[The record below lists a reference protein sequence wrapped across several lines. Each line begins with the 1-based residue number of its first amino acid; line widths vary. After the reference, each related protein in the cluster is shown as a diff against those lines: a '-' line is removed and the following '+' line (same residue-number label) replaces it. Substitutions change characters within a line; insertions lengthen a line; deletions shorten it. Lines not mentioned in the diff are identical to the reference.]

1 MFTGIIE
8 TTGTLRACDT
18 HGDDSTLTIASQA
31 FDFARCAL
39 GDSIAVNGI
48 CLTVTSFDAQGFSAD
63 VMPETV
69 RRTSLAGLTHGTPLN
84 LELIARFTAGYDF
97 HIPREEQLFDLGD
110 QKIPEAELRIIG
122 KRMAA
127 RRQG

>member
-39 GDSIAVNGI
+39 GDSIAVNGV
-48 CLTVTSFDAQGFSAD
+48 CLTATALGADWFSAD
-63 VMPETV
+63 VSAETLRLTTLGDRRQPRTRPDTRHPAGRPPRQRPCGRC
-69 RRTSLAGLTHGTPLN
+69 RRTH
-84 LELIARFTAGYDF
+84 
-97 HIPREEQLFDLGD
+97 
-110 QKIPEAELRIIG
+110 
-122 KRMAA
+122 
-127 RRQG
+127 

>member
-39 GDSIAVNGI
+39 GDSIAVNGV
-48 CLTVTSFDAQGFSAD
+48 CLTATALGADWFSAD
-63 VMPETV
+63 VSAETL
-69 RRTSLAGLTHGTPLN
+69 RLTTLGDLNPGAAVN
-84 LELIARFTAGYDF
+84 LERALTLATPWAATSSAVTWTVSANSLTASPKRAANASPSPRRAR
-97 HIPREEQLFDLGD
+97 
-110 QKIPEAELRIIG
+110 
-122 KRMAA
+122 
-127 RRQG
+127 

>member
-1 MFTGIIE
+1 LLLQYAPEAKALIQE
-8 TTGTLRACDT
+8 LENEHQSL
-18 HGDDSTLTIASQA
+18 HGSWDLLNRHLASLT
-31 FDFARCAL
+31 D
-39 GDSIAVNGI
+39 
-48 CLTVTSFDAQGFSAD
+48 
-63 VMPETV
+63 
-69 RRTSLAGLTHGTPLN
+69 GTPLN
-84 LELIARFTAGYDF
+84 PELITHFTAGYDF